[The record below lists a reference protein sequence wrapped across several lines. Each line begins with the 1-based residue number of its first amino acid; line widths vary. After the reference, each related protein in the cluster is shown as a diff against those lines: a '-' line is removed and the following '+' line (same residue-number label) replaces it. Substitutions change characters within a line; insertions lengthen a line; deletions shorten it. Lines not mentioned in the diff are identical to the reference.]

1 MTTLKEISEIDIL
14 NNLSNRFIES
24 NKIFTNINSLLLMIN
39 PNKKIEKIFSYKKIE
54 YYIEE
59 HKINSPEIRIE
70 CDKPHL
76 FDIILISI
84 ENLFKNYTNQ
94 SIIINGECG
103 SGKTEIY
110 KYSINCII
118 YYLLGKNHIE
128 RKMNY
133 KTFLNKKSIERQ
145 IVSCNKILESFG
157 NCKTIL
163 NDNSSRFGKYLKIFF
178 NIKNKKII
186 GASIKTFLLEKSR
199 VTQLIS
205 QERNFHIFYQI
216 LFCENDFL
224 LKKLFITNDPSK
236 YNYLNKNKN
245 HKYNTINDN
254 ELFNET
260 IESFRNIGFKQ
271 EEIDSI
277 LKIVVSILLIG
288 NISFIQK
295 NNKIEIENYNI
306 IKDICE
312 LLNFDE
318 KILISNFE
326 SYFNIKECEYYKNYF
341 AEELYNRLFIWIVK
355 KINYFLNVYEIEND
369 SNIKFISLLDFFG
382 FEDIEN
388 NSLQQLCINYSYEKI
403 QNLIYKEYFE
413 SEIKEFKDEGLNDK
427 IKNIKYKNYQHII
440 DLIDY
445 KSNSLFSI
453 IDKCSIENYFIEDF
467 VKLIQ
472 QNLIKNK
479 GISLPNNYN
488 NINISI
494 KHSPKEVIYNL
505 VDLTY
510 KNYNELK
517 KSMNDLFLKSKNEI
531 IKNIF
536 FLINSDIEF
545 DSFENDGKN
554 FQNFDYG
561 NKLFCNNFKNEIQYL
576 INDIKLCECH
586 FIQCLKSND
595 NKKPFTL
602 SQNVLYNQIKYLDLL
617 HFIKNIKQS
626 YSIKISYI
634 NFIKEF
640 DILKPEFKYINND
653 INNII
658 ILANSIINFL
668 IPEFEKINS
677 PLNPLF
683 IYGKNKIFIKNDF
696 YLVLQNRKKELLID
710 KINSCNVIIT
720 GVKYLNKYE
729 KIKKYRK
736 HILELQNYFNIYKYK
751 IPRMKKINQIYKIQ
765 SIFQVNKER
774 IKYLNLIEGYKNLS
788 NIFKTIIQQKINNEK
803 LFKLKCLNLRLMLF
817 LQQTKIQKREIFKD
831 IAIQIINKSFDN
843 INYKEYNNLWMKLS
857 PFFTQFL
864 VRKKY
869 SKIINNIKITKKN
882 FSKNLVLDEFILKLL
897 FKKIEDKKKSI
908 LLLKNYSLSKQ
919 SINYFA
925 KMRKNINLIQ
935 SHLYKWLNKEESL
948 KKIIN
953 KSLKEEILNK
963 KITDEKIEKAI
974 FPLKIKQKENESELE
989 KINNKELNKNL
1000 LSSAKSLLSLST
1012 LKLNK
1017 EKNSSMKNLHKIQS
1031 ELKINFINRKL
1042 SLQKEKENEKIKN
1055 KILPN
1060 YDEFNI
1066 SKINLFIKILS
1077 IDSIINFSD
1086 IYEKNWGE
1094 DFQKIYKLNMK
1105 LNTPIQKI
1113 SIGNYHTILLNSKG
1127 KIFSWGWNNK
1137 NQCGINLNKNNYENY
1152 IIPINKEKKINFPNL
1167 FYQNIEKINEKD
1179 NYGKI
1184 INCFCNEEST
1194 FILNDKG
1201 EIYSFGNNN
1210 FGQLGLGNFNN
1221 YNKPKLI
1228 KSLKGKKIIDIQT
1241 TNIFTLALTKN
1252 NEIYIWFHF
1261 EKNKDLKL
1269 KKNNISK
1276 LLNSNIIKIKQI
1288 SCGYNFCM
1296 LLSKNGILY
1305 SMGNNNKGEL
1315 GLSDKESDL
1324 IKYSFIN
1331 EPIENLFFS
1340 NIYKEKVTFIKCGFK
1355 HTICIISTGKIF
1367 GWGNNTFGQ
1376 LGIGNLNNNII
1387 YPININIENYILN
1400 DKIIQI
1406 NCGFRSTVFLT
1417 ENRNIYFSGIL
1428 DKENYSKFP
1437 KKFIIKNKCSE
1448 IYNEY
1453 QFCPVR
1459 ILMSWNKNT
1468 SIFYVTFADIR
1479 LVYNQLKN
1487 IHKVWKIIEQ
1497 LSKNWNDES
1506 ILCPYIESIYNY
1518 FPTSIMKKD

>member
-1 MTTLKEISEIDIL
+1 MTSLKEISEIDIL
-14 NNLSNRFIES
+14 NNLTNRFIDS

-39 PNKKIEKIFSYKKIE
+39 PNKKLEKMFSNKTIE

-70 CDKPHL
+70 SNKPHL
-76 FDIILISI
+76 YDIILISI
-84 ENLFKNYTNQ
+84 ENLFKNHNDQ

-103 SGKTEIY
+103 SGKTEIF

-118 YYLLGKNHIE
+118 YYLLGKNSIE
-128 RKMNY
+128 RKSNY
-133 KTFLNKKSIERQ
+133 KTFINKKSIERQ
-145 IVSCNKILESFG
+145 IISCNKILESFG

-178 NIKNKKII
+178 DIKNKKII

-236 YNYLNKNKN
+236 YNYLNKNKI

-254 ELFNET
+254 DLFNET
-260 IESFRNIGFKQ
+260 IEAFRNIGFKQ

-288 NISFIQK
+288 NITFVQK

-312 LLNFDE
+312 LLNLDE
-318 KILISNFE
+318 KTLTTSFE
-326 SYFNIKECEYYKNYF
+326 SNFNIKDSEYYKNFF
-341 AEELYNRLFIWIVK
+341 AEELYKNLFIWIVK

-388 NSLQQLCINYSYEKI
+388 NTLEQLCINYTYEKI

-413 SEIKEFKDEGLNDK
+413 SEIKEFKNEGLNDK
-427 IKNIKYKNYQHII
+427 IKNIKYKNNQHII

-445 KSNSLFSI
+445 KSNCLFSI
-453 IDKCSIENYFIEDF
+453 IDKCSIENYYIEDF
-467 VKLIQ
+467 EKLIQ
-472 QNLIKNK
+472 KHLIKNK
-479 GISLPNNYN
+479 GITLPNNSN
-488 NINISI
+488 NINITI

-505 VDLTY
+505 VDLIY
-510 KNYNELK
+510 KNYTDLQ
-517 KSMNDLFLKSKNEI
+517 KSMNDIFLKSKSEI

-536 FLINSDIEF
+536 FLISNDIEF
-545 DSFENDGKN
+545 DSFENDEKKMKN
-554 FQNFDYG
+554 VYDE
-561 NKLFCNNFKNEIQYL
+561 KTLFCNNFKNEIQYL

-595 NKKPFTL
+595 NKKQFTL
-602 SQNVLYNQIKYLDLL
+602 SQKILYNQIKYLDLL
-617 HFIKNIKQS
+617 HFIKNINQS
-626 YSIKISYI
+626 YSIKTSYI

-640 DILKPEFKYINND
+640 EILNQEFKSNDNSIN
-653 INNII
+653 NNII
-658 ILANSIINFL
+658 IANDIINFL
-668 IPEFEKINS
+668 IPEFDKINS
-677 PLNPLF
+677 PLNPSI
-683 IYGKNKIFIKNDF
+683 IYGKSKLFLKNDIYF
-696 YLVLQNRKKELLID
+696 SLQNRKNELLKD
-710 KINSCNVIIT
+710 KIKACNVIIT
-720 GVKYLNKYE
+720 IVKYLNKLE

-736 HILELQNYFNIYKYK
+736 YILELQNFFNISKYK
-751 IPRMKKINQIYKIQ
+751 IPRMKKINKIYKIQ
-765 SIFQVNKER
+765 SIFQVNKDR
-774 IKYLNLIEGYKNLS
+774 INYLNLIEGYKNLS
-788 NIFKTIIQQKINNEK
+788 NIFKTIIQQNINNEK
-803 LFKLKCLNLRLMLF
+803 LFKLKCLNIRLMLS
-817 LQQTKIQKREIFKD
+817 LNQNKIKKKELFKD
-831 IAIQIINKSFDN
+831 IAKKILNISINNIINR
-843 INYKEYNNLWMKLS
+843 EYNNLWMKLS
-857 PFFTQFL
+857 PFFIKFL
-864 VRKKY
+864 VKKKY
-869 SKIINNIKITKKN
+869 SKTINNIKINQKN
-882 FSKNLVLDEFILKLL
+882 FFKNFVFDRFKLKLL
-897 FKKIEDKKKSI
+897 FKKIKNKKNSI
-908 LLLKNYSLSKQ
+908 LLLKNYSLAKQ
-919 SINYFA
+919 STKYFE
-925 KMRKNINLIQ
+925 KMKKNVNIIQ
-935 SHLYKWLNKEESL
+935 FYLYNILNKEKSL
-948 KKIIN
+948 SKIIN
-953 KSLKEEILNK
+953 ISLKEEILDK
-963 KITDEKIEKAI
+963 KITNEKIEKAI
-974 FPLKIKQKENESELE
+974 FPLKIKYKESDAELE
-989 KINNKELNKNL
+989 EIDNKELNKNL

-1012 LKLNK
+1012 IKLIK

-1031 ELKINFINRKL
+1031 ELKINFINRKS
-1042 SLQKEKENEKIKN
+1042 SLQKEKQNEKIRN

-1066 SKINLFIKILS
+1066 PKINLFIKILS
-1077 IDSIINFSD
+1077 IDSIINFAD

-1094 DFQKIYKLNMK
+1094 DFQTIYKLNMN

-1137 NQCGINLNKNNYENY
+1137 NQCGININKNNYENY
-1152 IIPINKEKKINFPNL
+1152 IIPKLNKENKINFPNL

-1184 INCFCNEEST
+1184 INCFCNEDTT

-1210 FGQLGLGNFNN
+1210 FGQLGLDNYTN

-1228 KSLKGKKIIDIQT
+1228 KYLKGKKIIDIQT

-1252 NEIYIWFHF
+1252 NEIYFWFHF
-1261 EKNKDLKL
+1261 EKNKDLKI
-1269 KKNNISK
+1269 KNNISK
-1276 LLNSNIIKIKQI
+1276 LLNSNLIKIKQI

-1296 LLSKNGILY
+1296 LLSKNGSLY

-1324 IKYSFIN
+1324 IKFSFIDK
-1331 EPIENLFFS
+1331 PIENLFFS
-1340 NIYKEKVTFIKCGFK
+1340 NIYKEKVIFIKCGFK
-1355 HTICIISTGKIF
+1355 HTICIISSGKIF

-1376 LGIGNLNNNII
+1376 LGIGNLNNII

-1417 ENRNIYFSGIL
+1417 ENRNIYFCGIL
-1428 DKENYSKFP
+1428 DKENFSKIP
-1437 KKFIIKNKCSE
+1437 KKFIIKNKCVE
-1448 IYNEY
+1448 ISNEY

-1459 ILMSWNKNT
+1459 ILMSWNKNA

-1479 LVYNQLKN
+1479 LVYNQIKN
-1487 IHKVWKIIEQ
+1487 IHKVWKIVEQ